1 MSKPGNLAWSGT
13 LALVLAV
20 MPGGGSA
27 EARLFA
33 QEVAPPASAPPV
45 AFVTAEDLKAK
56 VSAGEPVTIID
67 VRSSA
72 AQADSAK
79 SIPGAVRIKLRRL
92 SSRLDFA
99 PLKDLPRDR
108 EIVTFC
114 ACPADESGLRA
125 AQILQQAGFK
135 RVRVLKGGWQAWLA
149 AGGPVAER
157 SRT

>member
-1 MSKPGNLAWSGT
+1 MSKPRNLAWSAT
-13 LALVLAV
+13 VALALVV
-20 MPGGGSA
+20 TPGK
-27 EARLFA
+27 ARLFA
-33 QEVAPPASAPPV
+33 QEAAPPASAPPV
-45 AFVTAEDLKAK
+45 PFVTAEELKAK

-67 VRSSA
+67 VRSSTA
-72 AQADSAK
+72 EANSAK
-79 SIPGAVRIKLRRL
+79 SIPGAFRIKLRRL

-99 PLKDLPRDR
+99 PLKDVPHDR

-149 AGGPVAER
+149 AGGPVSER
-157 SRT
+157 SPT